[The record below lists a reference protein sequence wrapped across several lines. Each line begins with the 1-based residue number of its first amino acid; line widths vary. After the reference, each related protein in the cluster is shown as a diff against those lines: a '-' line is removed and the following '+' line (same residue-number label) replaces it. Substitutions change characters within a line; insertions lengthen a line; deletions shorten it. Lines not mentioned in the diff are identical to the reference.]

1 MYQPFGLET
10 FMKQVMGWPGAAVF
24 ITLMAAVLTATAAET
39 MYRWVD
45 ADGSVYYSDQPPPA
59 DARETKNLN
68 QRLPISEPGDE
79 EESASE
85 TNSYAEKEA
94 EFQERRKQRA
104 AADAEA
110 AKEAETAA
118 LSKQN
123 CDLARADVEA
133 VTNPPGGRL
142 RERNADGELVY
153 MSEEQLEERR
163 AEAHDEVSKWC
174 KS

>member
-1 MYQPFGLET
+1 
-10 FMKQVMGWPGAAVF
+10 MKQVMGWPGAAVF

-68 QRLPISEPGDE
+68 ERLPISEPDE
-79 EESASE
+79 EEEEASASE
-85 TNSYAEKEA
+85 SNAYVKQET
-94 EFQERRKQRA
+94 EFQERTKQRA
-104 AADAEA
+104 AAEAEA
-110 AKEAETAA
+110 AKEAETTA

-133 VTNPPGGRL
+133 ANNPPGGRL

-153 MSEEQLEERR
+153 MTEEQLEERR
-163 AEAHDEVSKWC
+163 AEANDAVSKWC